1 MSTSNVHASRQSG
14 SQRRLKVGV
23 TLFLR
28 RGQQSLWENGI
39 FQNCFFLL
47 NLLQRSPAIQAAYLV
62 NGGDGDPSE
71 AGDFLSLSPAPVIDM
86 DTAMRELD
94 IVIELS
100 AQLNPAWATEFR
112 GRGGRVVGM
121 RVANDYAIDIER
133 MVFDK
138 PHAMLVS
145 GTPYDVIWTLPA
157 FEHTCASYYQSA
169 QRAPVRVMQH
179 LWSPAIVERSMRA
192 ASLKQPFT
200 YRPSTQPGARPWRLA
215 VLEPNVCMVK
225 TSFIPM
231 LVADLAHR
239 QDPRMIRNL
248 RVFNTASL
256 TSNPEFVNFSRSLD
270 LVKHGIATFEGRLPV
285 FEIMTEHADAIVSHQ
300 WENAQNYVY
309 YEALYGGYPLIHNSD
324 LIGPCGY
331 RYHEFDCYEGALAL
345 RQAFASHDV
354 RLDDYRREAREF
366 LRMLDPESQENVAAY
381 TAALL
386 ELAPTRTEYA

>member
-71 AGDFLSLSPAPVIDM
+71 AGDFLALSPAPVIDM
-86 DTAMRELD
+86 DTALRELD

-112 GRGGRVVGM
+112 SRGGRVVGM

-138 PHAMLVS
+138 PHAMLIS

-192 ASLKQPFT
+192 ASLRAPFA
-200 YRPSTQPGARPWRLA
+200 YQASTQAGPRPWRLA

-324 LIGPCGY
+324 LIGSCGY

-345 RQAFASHDV
+345 RQAFASHDL

-366 LRMLDPESQENVAAY
+366 LRTLDPESQENVAAY

>member
-1 MSTSNVHASRQSG
+1 
-14 SQRRLKVGV
+14 VGV
-23 TLFLR
+23 TLYLR

-47 NLLQRSPAIQAAYLV
+47 NLLQRSPAIEAAYLV

-71 AGDFLSLSPAPVIDM
+71 AGDFLALSPAPVIDM

-100 AQLNPAWATEFR
+100 AQLNPAWANEFR

-138 PHAMLVS
+138 PHAMLIS

-192 ASLKQPFT
+192 ASLKAPFS
-200 YRPSTQPGARPWRLA
+200 YQPSTQPGTQPGSQPSPRPWRLA

-239 QDPRMIRNL
+239 QDPKMIRNL

-309 YEALYGGYPLIHNSD
+309 YEALYGGYPLIHNSE
-324 LIGPCGY
+324 LIGSCGY

-345 RQAFASHDV
+345 RQAFASHDL
-354 RLDDYRREAREF
+354 RLDDYRREARDF
-366 LRMLDPESQENVAAY
+366 LRTLDPESEENVAAY

-386 ELAPTRTEYA
+386 ELAPTRSEYA

>member
-1 MSTSNVHASRQSG
+1 MSMSSSQSASQPSNS
-14 SQRRLKVGV
+14 RRLKVGV

-47 NLLQRSPAIQAAYLV
+47 NLLQRSPNVQAAYLV
-62 NGGDGDPSE
+62 NGGDGDPNE
-71 AGDFLSLSPAPVIDM
+71 AGDFLAFSPAPVIDM

-157 FEHTCASYYQSA
+157 FEHTCASYYASA
-169 QRAPVRVMQH
+169 QRAPVKVMQH
-179 LWSPAIVERSMRA
+179 LWSPAIIERSMRA

-200 YRPSTQPGARPWRLA
+200 YQPGTRPWRLA

-231 LVADLAHR
+231 LVADVAHR

-248 RVFNTASL
+248 RVFNTSGF
-256 TSNPEFVNFSRSLD
+256 TSNPEFVNFCRSLD
-270 LVKHGIATFEGRLPV
+270 LVQHGIATFEGRLPV

-309 YEALYGGYPLIHNSD
+309 YEALYGGYPLIHNSH
-324 LIGPCGY
+324 LIGSCGY
-331 RYHEFDCYEGALAL
+331 RYHEFDCFEGALAL
-345 RQAFASHDV
+345 RQAFATHDL
-354 RLDDYRREAREF
+354 RLDDYRREARDF
-366 LRMLDPESQENVAAY
+366 LRTLDPESEENVAAY